1 MTSNQEQSYMET
13 SLLENLGQEHQQ
25 QQEIE
30 RNMLAKSK
38 TKEESSKKITI
49 KIGNNKKKKILVSG
63 SLTNLDVIPDLEIG
77 KGFIF
82 FFHSRTKSL
91 FALLIF
97 IGKQQ

>member
-1 MTSNQEQSYMET
+1 MTNQARDNMET
-13 SLLENLGQEHQQ
+13 SLLENLGQEQ

-30 RNMLAKSK
+30 RNMVAKSK

-49 KIGNNKKKKILVSG
+49 KIGGNKKKKILVSG
-63 SLTNLDVIPDLEIG
+63 SLTNLDIPDFEIG

-91 FALLIF
+91 FAQS
-97 IGKQQ
+97 KS